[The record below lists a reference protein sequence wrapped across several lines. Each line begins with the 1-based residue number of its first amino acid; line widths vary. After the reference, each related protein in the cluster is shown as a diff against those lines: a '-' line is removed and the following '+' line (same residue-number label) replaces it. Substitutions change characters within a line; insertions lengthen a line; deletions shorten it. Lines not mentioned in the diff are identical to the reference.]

1 MSRITICKVLNAM
14 RYIFVYS
21 GILGFFVFVSGID
34 NEGPAGIFFIT
45 GLIMSIISLFVGMI
59 VETIFV
65 NIYDKNDNVMFYMNK
80 TVNNKNIAVNRR
92 RRNVKKMSK
101 RPIVVAAAA
110 TKKVN
115 TTKTNK
121 SQINR
126 KNITGQNTH
135 TVNTKST
142 YTKSEYQRYNEPIYR
157 KEA

>member
-1 MSRITICKVLNAM
+1 MSRIIICKVLNAM

-59 VETIFV
+59 VETIFI
-65 NIYDKNDNVMFYMNK
+65 NIYDKIDDVMFYTNK
-80 TVNNKNIAVNRR
+80 TVNNKNKAVNIH
-92 RRNVKKMSK
+92 RNVKKMSK

-115 TTKTNK
+115 KTNTN
-121 SQINR
+121 QINR
-126 KNITGQNTH
+126 KNSTNQNTH
-135 TVNTKST
+135 KVNTKST

>member
-14 RYIFVYS
+14 RYIFVYG

-34 NEGPAGIFFIT
+34 NEGSVGIFFIT

-65 NIYDKNDNVMFYMNK
+65 NIYDKIDDAMFYMNK
-80 TVNNKNIAVNRR
+80 TVNNKNTTVNRH
-92 RRNVKKMSK
+92 RNVNKMSK

-115 TTKTNK
+115 KTNTN
-121 SQINR
+121 QINH
-126 KNITGQNTH
+126 KNSTNQNTH
-135 TVNTKST
+135 KVNTKST
-142 YTKSEYQRYNEPIYR
+142 YTKSEYQKYNEPIYR

>member
-21 GILGFFVFVSGID
+21 GILGFFVFVFGID
-34 NEGPAGIFFIT
+34 NEGLVGTFFIT

-65 NIYDKNDNVMFYMNK
+65 NIYDKNDDVMFYMNK
-80 TVNNKNIAVNRR
+80 TVNNKNIAVNRH
-92 RRNVKKMSK
+92 RNVKKMSK

-115 TTKTNK
+115 KTNTN
-121 SQINR
+121 QINR
-126 KNITGQNTH
+126 KNSTNQNTH
-135 TVNTKST
+135 KVNTKST

>member
-1 MSRITICKVLNAM
+1 MSRIVICKVLNAM
-14 RYIFVYS
+14 RYLFVSS

-65 NIYDKNDNVMFYMNK
+65 NIYDKNDDVMFYTNK
-80 TVNNKNIAVNRR
+80 TVNNKNKAVNIH
-92 RRNVKKMSK
+92 RNVKKMSK

-115 TTKTNK
+115 TTKTNT

-126 KNITGQNTH
+126 KNSTGQNTH
-135 TVNTKST
+135 IVNTKST